1 MTTCHVYFY
10 CKGDIFQNINMLE
23 EQRKNREGKRDI

>member
-1 MTTCHVYFY
+1 MTISNIYFY

-23 EQRKNREGKRDI
+23 EQRKKRRKDT